1 LDCGSIA
8 ARSLRLGCGL
18 LERGV
23 AELNRYASDQFL
35 TKTTKSALNCEP
47 QDNART
53 KSLVG
58 RGSAATDP
66 AASAA
71 MKRLNVL
78 IMVANITKWYVRIG
92 LKEDG
97 KVTLSR
103 EEGGMGNKVR
113 DQPGILF
120 KIRPIFYTAYVVC
133 SNIISSRGRA
143 LEISDV
149 PKE

>member
-23 AELNRYASDQFL
+23 AELNRYTSGQFL

-78 IMVANITKWYVRIG
+78 IMVANTTKWYVRIG

-113 DQPGILF
+113 DQPWDIVQNPTDFLYG
-120 KIRPIFYTAYVVC
+120 VC
-133 SNIISSRGRA
+133 C
-143 LEISDV
+143 LL
-149 PKE
+149 